1 MTIEQ
6 RKIALINWIANL
18 NEESMIDQIEVLQRK
33 SLSDLP
39 KEIVKLLELSDSAD
53 DKDCIEHT
61 NTRTL
66 LGRS

>member
-39 KEIVKLLELSDSAD
+39 KEIVKLLELSDSVD
-53 DKDCIEHT
+53 YKDCIEHT